1 MKLSGRRGMTPERTR
16 NHELN
21 RKRKKQIVTV
31 AVFLFFLAAGL
42 WYYFQGSKLIRQQK
56 TDTEMTGVLD
66 ILVTQAPVTQSPK
79 PEVSVKKE
87 LVVYVCGAVKSPGIY
102 TLPAGSR
109 LYEAI
114 AMAGGFS
121 KEADSAYHNLARS
134 IEDGER
140 IYILSFSETKELTV
154 QQQMDGEEGAG
165 GAVQANGLINLNT
178 ATAEQLMTLPGI
190 GEARAADILAYRA
203 KIGQFTDIEELMN
216 VTGIGEARFERV
228 KDKITVK

>member
-1 MKLSGRRGMTPERTR
+1 M
-16 NHELN
+16 N
-21 RKRKKQIVTV
+21 RKRKKQTVTV
-31 AVFLFFLAAGL
+31 VVFLFFLAAGL
-42 WYYFQGSKLIRQQK
+42 WYYFQGSSLVKQKK

-66 ILVTQAPVTQSPK
+66 ILVTETPVTQPPK
-79 PEVSVKKE
+79 KEEVKKKE
-87 LVVYVCGAVKSPGIY
+87 LVVYVCGAVEKPGIY
-102 TLPAGSR
+102 TLPVGSR

-121 KEADSAYHNLARS
+121 KKADSAYHNLARA

-140 IYILSFSETKELTV
+140 IYILSTSETKELTT
-154 QQQMDGEEGAG
+154 QQQMEGEEGAG

-216 VTGIGEARFERV
+216 VPGIGEARFERV

>member
-1 MKLSGRRGMTPERTR
+1 MTPNKER

-21 RKRKKQIVTV
+21 RKRKKQAVTV

-42 WYYFQGSKLIRQQK
+42 WYYFQGNNLPGRQK

-66 ILVTQAPVTQSPK
+66 TIATEASVTQPPKQEVTETK
-79 PEVSVKKE
+79 I
-87 LVVYVCGAVKSPGIY
+87 LVVYVCGAVEIPGIY
-102 TLPAGSR
+102 TLSPGSR

-114 AMAGGFS
+114 QMAGGFS
-121 KEADSAYHNLARS
+121 KDADTAYHNLARE

-140 IYILSFSETKELTV
+140 VYILSTSETKELTAE
-154 QQQMDGEEGAG
+154 QQAAGEENSGA
-165 GAVQANGLINLNT
+165 AVQANGLINLNT

-216 VTGIGEARFERV
+216 VSGIGEARFEKI

>member
-1 MKLSGRRGMTPERTR
+1 M
-16 NHELN
+16 N
-21 RKRKKQIVTV
+21 RKRKKQVVTA

-42 WYYFQGSKLIRQQK
+42 WYYFQGSEMLKRSK

-66 ILVTQAPVTQSPK
+66 ILVTETPVARP
-79 PEVSVKKE
+79 PEQDVSVKEE
-87 LVVYVCGAVKSPGIY
+87 LVVYVCGAVENPGIY
-102 TLPAGSR
+102 TLPADSR

-114 AMAGGFS
+114 RMAGGFS
-121 KEADSAYHNLARS
+121 KEADPAYHNLARE

-140 IYILSFSETKELTV
+140 IYILSASETKALTAE
-154 QQQMDGEEGAG
+154 QQVAGEEGSAG
-165 GAVQANGLINLNT
+165 SEQVNGLINLNT

-203 KIGQFTDIEELMN
+203 KIGQFTDVEELMN
-216 VTGIGEARFERV
+216 VSGIGEARFEKI